1 MRPANPVLTITP
13 TKADLDRFRRS
24 ASSPL
29 LHLAKAT
36 AWRCLCIIE
45 QKEKLGYPMLDIMAN
60 EMASEYRKKWA
71 KMFRRSPPYSARSA
85 SAGPSSNDPT
95 SC

>member
-1 MRPANPVLTITP
+1 MKTTAFIEP
-13 TKADLDRFRRS
+13 TKADLDRFRSS

-45 QKEKLGYPMLDIMAN
+45 QKEGIGYPMLDVMADQ
-60 EMASEYRKKWA
+60 MAGEYRKKWA
-71 KMFRRSPPYSARSA
+71 KMFRRS
-85 SAGPSSNDPT
+85 SS
-95 SC
+95 